1 LKTFKEAL
9 EKWTD
14 YDIAEYLL
22 ALDLGLVK
30 EGDFQ
35 VRAKHI
41 FNTDNKLGNMLSDI
55 LRKMEEEGILEYNEE
70 ETQFRWNAAYTVQF
84 ANYKINDVIL

>member
-1 LKTFKEAL
+1 
-9 EKWTD
+9 
-14 YDIAEYLL
+14 
-22 ALDLGLVK
+22 
-30 EGDFQ
+30 
-35 VRAKHI
+35 
-41 FNTDNKLGNMLSDI
+41 MLSDI